1 MKAKIK
7 YLPVYEPF
15 YMTSARY
22 QLLYGGAGSG
32 KSVAAAQKVL
42 YRLGLPR
49 HERCLAIR
57 KGKVDLKDSVFEE
70 IKNVIDDSDLDWKY
84 HTTESPLYVKD
95 KETGND
101 VIFRGLDDSKKIK
114 SVSRPTFA
122 WIEEMAEEGI
132 DEDDF
137 DQIDF
142 RIRGENVVNPFV
154 MGTFNPEDSRSWI
167 RKRFPLLKESDNNR
181 SEAFEEDDSFVMR
194 TTFEDNPKRGEH
206 YEKVMQRK
214 EAAGGKFADVYV
226 HGIWGNREQPDQL
239 IKEGWATNAYKVGH
253 QKGENCIG
261 TDVARFGDDKTIL
274 LLMNGNGLET
284 YQEYEKKDTSETTL
298 YLRTFISDH
307 SAKPGNVGIDTVGI
321 GAGVYDQLKT
331 FGIKAIEIK
340 SGESPI
346 EEKDSVFEFFDL
358 RSQMWWHMREDLRNS
373 NLCILEENQELIEEL
388 TTPKYEIRSGKKVKV
403 ESKKEIKK
411 RLGRS
416 TDISDAFVYAN
427 FMRKGLLKKKGSLRP
442 TKVTL

>member
-15 YMTSARY
+15 YTTTSRY

-42 YRLGLPR
+42 YRLALDR

-70 IKNVIDDSDLDWKY
+70 IKNVIADSNLEWKY
-84 HTTESPLYVKD
+84 HTTESPLYIKD

-132 DEDDF
+132 TEDDF

-142 RIRGENVVNPFV
+142 RIRGESLVNPFV
-154 MGTFNPEDSRSWI
+154 MGTFNPEDSNSWI
-167 RKRFPLLKESDNNR
+167 RKRFQLLKESDKTR
-181 SEAFEEDDSFVMR
+181 AEAFEDDDVFVMR
-194 TTFEDNPKRGEH
+194 TTFLDNPKSGDH
-206 YEKVMQRK
+206 YEKVMARK
-214 EAAGGKFADVYV
+214 EQAGGQFADVYV
-226 HGIWGNREQPDQL
+226 HGVWGNRDSPDQL
-239 IKEGWATNAYKVGH
+239 IKEDWATKAYDREYR
-253 QKGENCIG
+253 KGENRIG
-261 TDVARFGDDKTIL
+261 VDVARFGDDKTIFA
-274 LLMNGNGLET
+274 LMNGNGLQIT
-284 YQEYEKKDTSETTL
+284 KEYEKQDTSKVTL
-298 YLRTFISDH
+298 YLTTFINDNP
-307 SAKPGNVGIDTVGI
+307 AKEDNIGIDTVGI

-331 FGIKAIEIK
+331 FGIEAIEIK
-340 SGESPI
+340 SGEKQV
-346 EEKDSVFEFFDL
+346 EDKDSVFEFDDL
-358 RSQMWWHMREDLRNS
+358 RSQMWWMMREDLRKGNIA
-373 NLCILEENQELIEEL
+373 ILQENQDLIEEL

-403 ESKKEIKK
+403 ESKKDIKK
-411 RLGRS
+411 RIGRS

-427 FMRKGLLKKKGSLRP
+427 FMRKDLLKSTELKATMGNF
-442 TKVTL
+442 